1 MNAGKVKVVS
11 TFLTVILISGGGLAP
26 VVGLAANLPVGDTA
40 SIPSNSALLKQAVGS
55 VMRAEMIDE
64 SKQLLGEAMPAKVN
78 DLLSEGSVIGTGARS
93 WAELKWTSVTSRIW
107 QNSVVQI
114 RPSKR
119 SVYLQEGGLTFNLKK
134 DRPDKAPYDIRTK
147 VLQARIHGTTVQVL
161 AHGNVEKISVLE
173 GNIDVRNL
181 QNGSVVHLTPGVVY
195 EVQVRGVIK
204 TTSPTYNLFNNKPG
218 TSKAEPV
225 GELPGAT
232 GRSIAEAPEIR
243 LNPRRGEL
251 IFQDSHTR
259 ALAYTA
265 NSKAI
270 LEHPLIGGS
279 NPIPSIDL
287 IEGAIGNLPTECA
300 VDGKLDRVIAKNFKI
315 SRVPSRTSYAIG
327 PNVGEGLPLPQ
338 VAMTD
343 NAPSGKL
350 ENVAVPRVITTAPR
364 VQMMV
369 PIPVENPP
377 VEEYSTSYLL
387 NEPERTNGDGS
398 LLVPEPLS
406 LSSAEVTQERILPV
420 VQSDAV
426 VGSPMPVFTN
436 PISSSAGPLGS
447 ILSDRRSNSEI
458 VNLNVLGSRN

>member
-1 MNAGKVKVVS
+1 MNAGKVKAVS
-11 TFLTVILISGGGLAP
+11 AFLTVILVTGGGLAP
-26 VVGLAANLPVGDTA
+26 AIGLAANLPVGETT
-40 SIPSNSALLKQAVGS
+40 SIPANSALLRQAVGS
-55 VMRAEMIDE
+55 VMRAEMVDE

-161 AHGNVEKISVLE
+161 AKGNVEKISVLE

-204 TTSPTYNLFNNKPG
+204 TTAPNYDLFDKTG
-218 TSKAEPV
+218 TKKAEPV
-225 GELPGAT
+225 SELPGAS
-232 GRSIAEAPEIR
+232 GRSIAEVPEFR

-270 LEHPLIGGS
+270 LEHPLIGGN

-287 IEGAIGNLPTECA
+287 IEDAIGSLPGESTS
-300 VDGKLDRVIAKNFKI
+300 DGKLDRVIAKNFKI

-327 PNVGEGLPLPQ
+327 PNVGEGLPLPD
-338 VAMTD
+338 VALTD
-343 NAPSGKL
+343 NAPSGRV
-350 ENVAVPRVITTAPR
+350 ENVNLDKIVLQAPK
-364 VQMMV
+364 
-369 PIPVENPP
+369 IAPVMTGPAFRELGQPG
-377 VEEYSTSYLL
+377 EEMDLL
-387 NEPERTNGDGS
+387 DEPESTNGEGAIV
-398 LLVPEPLS
+398 VPQPLS
-406 LSSAEVTQERILPV
+406 PSSAEFTTQERILPV
-420 VQSDAV
+420 VHSDAV

-436 PISSSAGPLGS
+436 PISSSVGPLGS
-447 ILSDRRSNSEI
+447 MLNDRRSNSEI

>member
-1 MNAGKVKVVS
+1 MNSGEAKAVS
-11 TFLTVILISGGGLAP
+11 AFLTVILITGGGLAP
-26 VVGLAANLPVGDTA
+26 VVGLAANLPVGEA
-40 SIPSNSALLKQAVGS
+40 SSIPANSALLRQAVGS
-55 VMRAEMIDE
+55 VMRAEMVDE

-78 DLLSEGSVIGTGARS
+78 DLLPEGSVIGTGARS

-161 AHGNVEKISVLE
+161 AQGNVEKISVLE

-204 TTSPTYNLFNNKPG
+204 NNAPNYNLFNKTG
-218 TSKAEPV
+218 TNKAEPV
-225 GELPGAT
+225 SELPGAS
-232 GRSIAEAPEIR
+232 GRSIAEAPEFR

-259 ALAYTA
+259 ALAYTV

-287 IEGAIGNLPTECA
+287 IEDAIGNLPTESTSE
-300 VDGKLDRVIAKNFKI
+300 GKLDRVIARNFKI

-343 NAPSGKL
+343 NAPAGKL
-350 ENVAVPRVITTAPR
+350 ENIAEGPRVMVPLR
-364 VQMMV
+364 VQSMS
-369 PIPVENPP
+369 PIHMENPT
-377 VEEYSTSYLL
+377 VEEFSTSYLTREEQ
-387 NEPERTNGDGS
+387 NKEGNGAI
-398 LLVPEPLS
+398 VTPEPLS
-406 LSSAEVTQERILPV
+406 VSSAEITQERILPV
-420 VQSDAV
+420 VHSDAV
-426 VGSPMPVFTN
+426 VGTPGPVFTN
-436 PISSSAGPLGS
+436 PISSSSTFGTM
-447 ILSDRRSNSEI
+447 LSA
-458 VNLNVLGSRN
+458 GSRN